1 LHESRKTDPETEHFC
16 GVGVAKTVRGDR
28 SRATGSCGGISQGFK
43 EAVIRATRATTRQQ
57 EAFRSG
63 QKFRPGQRAQGQN
76 ALNDAPNLGIDG
88 NEAFGVQL
96 AEGDVERPLIRPNL
110 A

>member
-1 LHESRKTDPETEHFC
+1 MR
-16 GVGVAKTVRGDR
+16 V
-28 SRATGSCGGISQGFK
+28 SQGFK
-43 EAVIRATRATTRQQ
+43 EAVIRAPRATTRQQ
-57 EAFRSG
+57 EAFRSS

-76 ALNDAPNLGIDG
+76 ALHDAPNLGIDG

-96 AEGDVERPLIRPNL
+96 AERDVKRPLIRPNL